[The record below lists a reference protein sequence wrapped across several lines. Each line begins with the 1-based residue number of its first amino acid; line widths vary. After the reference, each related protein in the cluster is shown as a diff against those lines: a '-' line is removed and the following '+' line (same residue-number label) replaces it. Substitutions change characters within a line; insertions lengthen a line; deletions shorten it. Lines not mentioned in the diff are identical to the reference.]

1 MQRVIKDYYQ
11 QLYVK
16 KLDNREEMDTFL
28 ESYHQPRRNREEI
41 ENLNGLIPSKEIES
55 AIKNLQINSRTR
67 QFLALLDT
75 QRNMNTN
82 PAQTS
87 PKI

>member
-28 ESYHQPRRNREEI
+28 ESYHQPRRNHEEI
-41 ENLNGLIPSKEIES
+41 ENLNGMIP
-55 AIKNLQINSRTR
+55 Q
-67 QFLALLDT
+67 
-75 QRNMNTN
+75 
-82 PAQTS
+82 
-87 PKI
+87 